1 MLGTP
6 PWDGAPP
13 GGGGFFS
20 AALMISSLR
29 EEKEDGVSSGDQGRE
44 NKHIQNNKENRS
56 EMLFLK
62 RRRTRED

>member
-29 EEKEDGVSSGDQGRE
+29 EEKEDGVSSGDQGRKI
-44 NKHIQNNKENRS
+44 NIFKIIKKNRS